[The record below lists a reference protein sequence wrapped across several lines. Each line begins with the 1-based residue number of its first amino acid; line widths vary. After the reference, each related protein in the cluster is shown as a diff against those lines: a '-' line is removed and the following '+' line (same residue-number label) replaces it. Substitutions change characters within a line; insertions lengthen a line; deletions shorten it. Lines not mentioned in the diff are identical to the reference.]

1 MVLLFRRYVGLLVC
15 AKDAAAASCPEHD
28 PTSNMTGV
36 AGLSAPPPAAVGSSA
51 PPPAAPAAI
60 SRPRAAVMSM
70 RGVGRL
76 QGSSW
81 WGGLTR
87 LDREATPEGFQR
99 VTLHGEQV

>member
-1 MVLLFRRYVGLLVC
+1 MLVC
-15 AKDAAAASCPEHD
+15 AKDAAAAGCPAD
-28 PTSNMTGV
+28 DSSSDMM
-36 AGLSAPPPAAVGSSA
+36 AVVGISA
-51 PPPAAPAAI
+51 PPPAAPTPI

-87 LDREATPEGFQR
+87 LEQQAMPEGFQR
-99 VTLHGEQV
+99 VTLHGEKA

>member
-1 MVLLFRRYVGLLVC
+1 MVVPFRRYVGLLVC
-15 AKDAAAASCPEHD
+15 AKDAVAAGCPEHD
-28 PTSNMTGV
+28 PTSDMTGI
-36 AGLSAPPPAAVGSSA
+36 AGLSAPPPAA
-51 PPPAAPAAI
+51 PPSI

-87 LDREATPEGFQR
+87 LEHQAMPEGFQR
-99 VTLHGEQV
+99 VTLHGEKV